1 MNQVVFAAGELWA
14 GVNTSI
20 ASEDDARL
28 GIAWFAVSP
37 SVHDGEVSASVQH
50 QGYVSVAGQN
60 VIYPSIGVNQNGNA
74 VMAFTLVGHSFYPT
88 AAYSPVANEAD
99 DVRVAGAGIGPN
111 DSFDGY
117 AAYGAPR
124 LSAGAITRQR

>member
-60 VIYPSIGVNQNGNA
+60 VIYPSIGVNQNGTRSWRSLWSVIA
-74 VMAFTLVGHSFYPT
+74 SIPRQPIPRLR
-88 AAYSPVANEAD
+88 NEATTCALR
-99 DVRVAGAGIGPN
+99 VRA
-111 DSFDGY
+111 
-117 AAYGAPR
+117 
-124 LSAGAITRQR
+124 